1 MKRTVLALGMTLLLA
16 AGVCAQERKA
26 LAQKEDP
33 KLAAAVRAVEERI
46 AASGADVGIALRTL
60 DGKTEWYR
68 RADEAF
74 HAASTMKLPVMIE
87 LYRQT
92 AMGKLSL
99 DEPLL
104 VRNEFHSIV
113 DGSAYSLD
121 VGVDSEGELYKA
133 LGQTRTLEQLCEA
146 MITVS
151 SNLAA
156 NLLIERLGIENI
168 RATTQALQAEGM
180 HVLRG
185 VEDGKAYDQGLNN
198 TTTARSL
205 LILLEAI
212 AQGQAVDE
220 ASSRKMVEML
230 KRQKWNEA
238 IPAGLPPGTVVAHKT
253 GEITR
258 IHHDAAI
265 VYAPRPFVLV
275 ILVRGIADSKQ
286 SAALMADIARDLYV
300 ATQ

>member
-1 MKRTVLALGMTLLLA
+1 MRRTVLALGMALLLA
-16 AGVCAQERKA
+16 AGLCAKEGKA
-26 LAQKEDP
+26 LAQEEDA
-33 KLAAAVRAVEERI
+33 KLAAGVRAVEERI
-46 AASGADVGIALRTL
+46 AASGAEVGIALRTL
-60 DGKTEWYR
+60 DGETEWYR

-74 HAASTMKLPVMIE
+74 HAASTMKLPVLIE
-87 LYRQT
+87 LYRQ
-92 AMGKLSL
+92 AAVGKLSL
-99 DEPLL
+99 DEPML

-113 DGSAYSLD
+113 DGSVYALD
-121 VGVDSEGELYKA
+121 VNVDSEGELYKA

-168 RATTQALQAEGM
+168 RATTQALQAGGM

-185 VEDGKAYDQGLNN
+185 VEDGKAYDKGLNN

-205 LILLEAI
+205 LVLLEAI
-212 AQGQAVDE
+212 AQGRAVDD
-220 ASSRKMVEML
+220 ASSREMAEML

-253 GEITR
+253 GEITK

-286 SAALMADIARDLYV
+286 SAALMADIARDLYL